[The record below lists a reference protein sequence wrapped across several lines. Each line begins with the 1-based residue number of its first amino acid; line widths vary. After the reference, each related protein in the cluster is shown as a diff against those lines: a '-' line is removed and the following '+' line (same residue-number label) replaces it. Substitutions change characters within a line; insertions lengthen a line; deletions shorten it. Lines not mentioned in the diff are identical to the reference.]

1 VNGSPDIDVDTVLA
15 EAHIDRESGRLEDA
29 ESRLA
34 AAHAAAPGAVEF
46 PAHLGS
52 VRLALGQYEGAA
64 EAFRAA
70 LAMAPEASVL
80 YLGLATTLNAANDYE
95 GAIVAFQ
102 NAAGRDPENPA
113 IHNNMGLTLRRVG
126 RHEEAV
132 DALRR
137 ATELAPDKASFHA
150 NLARILQDDG
160 QLDAAKVAAETAVFL
175 DPDSVDGLVNLGC
188 ILRDLGR
195 PNDAVQ
201 VLRQAAMI
209 SSDLPEA
216 WLNLGLALRDN
227 GDIDKAIQAFG
238 ILISLQPELAE
249 AHANL
254 GRMLHQAFRFA
265 EAEASYRTA
274 LELRPEDSQ
283 ALANFASLLLDHDRI
298 DPAERA
304 CRLALR
310 FDPDNVTAL
319 ANLACILSEQGDYA
333 EAIRLNVRAM
343 EIAPDNIQIQ
353 RNVADPLFLS
363 GHFAQAWQAYDYR
376 WHKTERPRRPF
387 PQEEWK
393 GGELEGRSLLV
404 WAEQGIGDTLVFST
418 CLQDVI
424 DRAKRVFFEVDR
436 RLVPL
441 YARTFPDLHVV
452 ARSDP
457 PDAQLLALDVD
468 LHCPVGSLPA
478 VLRPALEDF
487 PSGKTFLTV
496 DADRRAHWRN
506 ILNENAGQPVKVG
519 FFWRSGAAN
528 REFIRAYPS
537 LEDWLPVLRQ
547 PGVEFVSFQY
557 GENIEPMKRFADEN
571 ALNMRFID
579 NIDHFNDLD
588 EVAAMS
594 AACDFFVG
602 PVTTNCWISAAVGV
616 PTLVAGLP
624 DEWLTLGADNL
635 PWLPAV
641 EYVRRSPEG
650 PWQQTIKHIADRLQ
664 SLTASA
670 SPS

>member
-1 VNGSPDIDVDTVLA
+1 MSASPDINVDTVLA
-15 EAHIDRESGRLEDA
+15 EAHVDREAGRLEDA
-29 ESRLA
+29 EIRLA
-34 AAHAAAPGAVEF
+34 AAHAAAPTAVEF

-64 EAFRAA
+64 KAFRTA

-80 YLGLATTLNAANDYE
+80 YLGLATTLNATEDFE

-102 NAAGRDPENPA
+102 SAAERDPANPA
-113 IHNNMGLTLRRVG
+113 IFNNMGLTLRRVG
-126 RHEEAV
+126 QHEEAV
-132 DALRR
+132 NALRK

-150 NLARILQDDG
+150 NLARVLQDDG

-188 ILRDLGR
+188 VLRDLDR

-216 WLNLGLALRDN
+216 WLNLGLALRDD

-254 GRMLHQAFRFA
+254 GRMLHQAFRYA

-274 LELRPEDSQ
+274 LKLRPEDPRT
-283 ALANFASLLLDHDRI
+283 LANFASLLLDFDRI
-298 DPAERA
+298 DAAEKA
-304 CRLALR
+304 CRLALG
-310 FDPDNVTAL
+310 FDPDCVNAL
-319 ANLACILSEQGDYA
+319 ANLAGIQSEQGDYA

-363 GHFAQAWQAYDYR
+363 GYFAQAWQAYDYR
-376 WHKTERPRRPF
+376 WHKIERPRRPF
-387 PQEEWK
+387 PQEEWT
-393 GGELEGRSLLV
+393 GGDMTGKSLLV

-424 DRAKRVFFEVDR
+424 DRAGRVLFEVDR

-452 ARSDP
+452 ARDDP

-468 LHCPVGSLPA
+468 LQCPVGSLPA

-487 PSGKTFLTV
+487 PTDKTFLTV
-496 DADRRAHWRN
+496 DAERRAHWRDTLDDN
-506 ILNENAGQPVKVG
+506 NAQPVKVG

-537 LEDWLPVLRQ
+537 LEDWLPVLSQ
-547 PGVEFVSFQY
+547 PVVEFVSFQY
-557 GENIEPMKRFADEN
+557 GENIEPLKRFVDDN
-571 ALNMRFID
+571 ALNMRFVDTID
-579 NIDHFNDLD
+579 YFNDLD
-588 EVAAMS
+588 DVAAMS

-624 DEWLTLGADNL
+624 DEWLTLGTANL

-641 EYVRRSPEG
+641 EYIRRSPEG
-650 PWQQTIKHIADRLQ
+650 PWQETIARIAERLN
-664 SLTASA
+664 SLTASVR
-670 SPS
+670 PS

>member
-1 VNGSPDIDVDTVLA
+1 MNDTPDIDVDTVLA
-15 EAHIDRESGRLEDA
+15 EAHVDREAGRLEDA

-34 AAHAAAPGAVEF
+34 AAHAASPTAVEF

-52 VRLALGQYEGAA
+52 VRLALGQYDGAA

-80 YLGLATTLNAANDYE
+80 FLGLATTLNAAEDFD

-102 NAAGRDPENPA
+102 NAAERDPANPA
-113 IHNNMGLTLRRVG
+113 IYNNMGLTLRRVG
-126 RHEEAV
+126 RHEDAV
-132 DALRR
+132 VALRR

-150 NLARILQDDG
+150 NLARVLQDDG

-175 DPDSVDGLVNLGC
+175 DPDSADGLVNLGC
-188 ILRDLGR
+188 VLRDLDR

-254 GRMLHQAFRFA
+254 GRMLHQAFRYA

-274 LELRPEDSQ
+274 LELRPDDSQ
-283 ALANFASLLLDHDRI
+283 ALANFASLLLDYDRI
-298 DPAERA
+298 DAAERA
-304 CRLALR
+304 CKLALQ
-310 FDPDNVTAL
+310 FNPDNVTAL

-333 EAIRLNVRAM
+333 EAIRHNVRAM

-376 WHKTERPRRPF
+376 WHKSERPRRPF

-393 GGELEGRSLLV
+393 GGDLDGKCLLV
-404 WAEQGIGDTLVFST
+404 WAEQGVGDTLLFST
-418 CLQDVI
+418 CLQEVI
-424 DRAKRVFFEVDR
+424 DQAARVYFEVDR

-452 ARSDP
+452 ARNDP
-457 PDAQLLALDVD
+457 PDAQLLALDID
-468 LHCPVGSLPA
+468 LQCPVGSLPA

-487 PSGKTFLTV
+487 PTGKTFLTV
-496 DADRRAHWRN
+496 DADRRAHWRDT
-506 ILNENAGQPVKVG
+506 LDENSTQPIKVG

-537 LEDWLPVLRQ
+537 LEDWLPVLSQ

-557 GENIEPMKRFADEN
+557 GENIEPMKRFVELN
-571 ALNMRFID
+571 ALNMRFVD
-579 NIDHFNDLD
+579 DIDHFNDLD
-588 EVAAMS
+588 DVAAIS

-624 DEWLTLGADNL
+624 DEWLTLGTDNL

-641 EYVRRSPEG
+641 EYIRRSPEG
-650 PWQQTIKHIADRLQ
+650 PWQETIARIADRLH

-670 SPS
+670 SSS